1 MFVRG
6 CLMFHETKLNP
17 CLHCACERPTLGY
30 SESCN
35 FGMFFINYVCF
46 LSPQPYAAP
55 NLYPF
60 LRTIRSPLPLPS
72 LTLRQMSNYNYCFT
86 RQGTV
91 KESEIKN

>member
-1 MFVRG
+1 MFDVSRNQVESV
-6 CLMFHETKLNP
+6 LA
-17 CLHCACERPTLGY
+17 CACERPTLGY

-35 FGMFFINYVCF
+35 FRMFFYKLCLF

-72 LTLRQMSNYNYCFT
+72 LTLRQMSNNNYCFT

-91 KESEIKN
+91 KESEI